1 MFLLPVMLLVF
12 SGGSAE
18 VVNDFLN
25 NCPQY
30 FINSI
35 TPTILSGNQYKQIC
49 QTLDNIQYYATLYDT
64 DNKIPVYSAYNL
76 AARVQCV
83 RLNKWF
89 IEPQLDNYQGSN
101 MERKGK
107 RVLNNQ
113 ASNKDYEKSGY
124 DKGHLAPVFHAP
136 SQPCAEATFTLTNA
150 APQLG
155 SFNIQWYH
163 IVEKNMASTVTDHCI
178 KDTAHIV
185 TGVVPGNI
193 KIKNRVRV
201 PSHFWS
207 AYCCKN
213 QTNHLISGG
222 VIGEN
227 SQSSTIVQKTVK
239 DLETDLQN
247 GYSVGSFLLFD
258 NNCRYAAYVPVIPK

>member
-1 MFLLPVMLLVF
+1 MFLLPVMLLLF

-18 VVNDFLN
+18 VVNNFLN

-30 FINSI
+30 FINNI

-49 QTLDNIQYYATLYDT
+49 QTLGNIQYYATLYDT

-76 AARVQCV
+76 AARVQCK
-83 RLNKWF
+83 RLNNWF
-89 IEPQLDNYQGSN
+89 IEPQLDNYQGIN
-101 MERKGK
+101 MDLKGR

-113 ASNKDYEKSGY
+113 ASNEDYQNSGY
-124 DKGHLAPVFHAP
+124 DKGHLAPVYHAA
-136 SQPCAEATFTLTNA
+136 SQACAEATFTLTNA

-155 SFNIQWYH
+155 SFNKQWYRK
-163 IVEKNMASTVTDHCI
+163 VEKNMVSTVGKHCRPN
-178 KDTAHIV
+178 TAHIV

-213 QTNHLISGG
+213 KSNKLISGG
-222 VIGEN
+222 VIGSN
-227 SQSSTIVQKTVK
+227 SQGSIIDPKTVK
-239 DLETDLQN
+239 NLETDLKN
-247 GYSVGSFLLFD
+247 LYAVGSFFLFD
-258 NNCRYAAYVPVIPK
+258 NNCGHATYVPVK